1 MTMDRRP
8 FGMWTATA
16 MVVGG
21 MIGAGIFQLPAYIAP
36 YGWIAVI
43 AWIIS
48 IAGVMAIGYVMAMLS
63 RQTPEQ
69 TSAVAVTGAVLGP
82 TTGALVG
89 WSYWISNWTAVA
101 AIAGSAVGYLGALE
115 PWFVASPVNSAIA
128 TAGLIWLF
136 TLTNMAGARLAGQIQ
151 VATTVLKLLP
161 LIFVIGIVLWLAG
174 SERASAPVW
183 PGTGP
188 GYGGLTAAVT
198 LTLFPLVG
206 FEAAGLVAERV
217 RDPGRNILRATMIGT
232 ALVGL
237 LYVVVGTG
245 IAFNLPADK
254 VAGSTAPFTLFVE
267 TYLGSGA
274 GKFVAVFAAISAIGA
289 LNCWVL
295 VQGELPLG
303 MTRAGLLPAW
313 FGRVNAKDA
322 PVVGLLLASILAT
335 LLVASTADRSLSKAM
350 EFAILLTTSSAL
362 WFYLAIC
369 VAGLVRRVALIPA
382 ALALPFCLW
391 ALWGAGTEASAWSL
405 ALMLTALPLY
415 RWARRET

>member
-1 MTMDRRP
+1 MSADKRP
-8 FGMWTATA
+8 FGIWTATA

-21 MIGAGIFQLPAYIAP
+21 MIGAGIFQLPALIAP

-43 AWIIS
+43 AWVIS
-48 IAGVMAIGYVMAMLS
+48 ISGALAIGYVMAMLN
-63 RQTPEQ
+63 RAIPDQTG
-69 TSAVAVTGAVLGP
+69 AVAVTGAVLGP
-82 TTGALVG
+82 ATGALVG

-101 AIAGSAVGYLGALE
+101 AIAGSAVGYLGVLE
-115 PWFVASPVNSAIA
+115 PWFVASPLNSAIA
-128 TAGLIWLF
+128 TAALIWLF
-136 TLTNMAGARLAGQIQ
+136 TLTNMAGARLAGRIQ
-151 VATTVLKLLP
+151 VVTTVLKLIP
-161 LIFVIGIVLWLAG
+161 LIVVIGIVLWLAG
-174 SERASAPVW
+174 SGRASAPVW

-206 FEAAGLVAERV
+206 FEAAGLIASRV
-217 RDPGRNILRATMIGT
+217 RDPARNVLRATMIGT

-237 LYVVVGTG
+237 LYIVVSTG
-245 IAFNLPADK
+245 IAFGLPADK
-254 VAGSTAPFTLFVE
+254 VAGSTAPFALFVE

-274 GKFVAVFAAISAIGA
+274 GKFIAAFAAISAIGA

-303 MTRAGLLPAW
+303 MARAGLLPSW
-313 FGRVNAKDA
+313 FGRVNSKDA
-322 PVVGLLLASILAT
+322 PVVGLILASILAT
-335 LLVASTADRSLSKAM
+335 LLVASTADRSLSKAL

-369 VAGLVRRVALIPA
+369 VAGLVRRVAPVPA

-391 ALWGAGTEASAWSL
+391 ALWGAGIEASAWSL
-405 ALMLTALPLY
+405 ALMLTAVPLY
-415 RWARRET
+415 WWARRAT